1 MICLCIYE
9 SLDALLMYM
18 LELECSVYVSMGAWM
33 FCLCICKNLVTLSVW
48 IICLCKN
55 FKSLDALF
63 M

>member
-1 MICLCIYE
+1 
-9 SLDALLMYM
+9 LDALLMYM

-33 FCLCICKNLVTLSVW
+33 FCLCICKYLVTLSVW